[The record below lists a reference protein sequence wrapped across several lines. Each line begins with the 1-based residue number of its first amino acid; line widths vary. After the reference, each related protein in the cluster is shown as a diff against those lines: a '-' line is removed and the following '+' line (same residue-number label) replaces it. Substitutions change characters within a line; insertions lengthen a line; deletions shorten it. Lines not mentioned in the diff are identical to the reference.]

1 MNTDFYRN
9 FLVVAQTGNI
19 TEAAEKLNLAQSAL
33 SKQIYTLEKYYGVT
47 LLEKKRGRRQVVLTA
62 AGMDFLQRVQE
73 LCEVEEGISLDM
85 QTHKQY
91 VGGTLRLSISQ
102 VAVRDFLEK
111 YLLPFAT
118 EYPQINFQLHE
129 ESAVEQLRSLK
140 NGVVDIAYANAP
152 LPETTSFT
160 CSSLHKEKFYAVYR
174 KENRM
179 ELQVK
184 PKLRLEELAGLPLSC
199 NYGCLSLINKLC
211 NALSFSPEIR
221 YIATTGSSAAK
232 LAETGAVV
240 AVVAGSA
247 CPRLPKYMTRSLID
261 EEELFY
267 NQTLFW
273 SPQSQGKPVVK
284 MFLEYVLGNS

>member
-102 VAVRDFLEK
+102 VAVREFLEK

-129 ESAVEQLRSLK
+129 ESAVEQLKSLK

-152 LPETTSFT
+152 LPETASFT
-160 CSSLHKEKFYAVYR
+160 CRPLHKEKFYAVYR
-174 KENRM
+174 KENRLG
-179 ELQVK
+179 LQAK
-184 PKLRLEELAGLPLSC
+184 SKLLLQELAGLPLSC

-211 NALSFSPEIR
+211 NALGFNPEIR
-221 YIATTGSSAAK
+221 YIATTGSSAVK
-232 LAETGAVV
+232 LAETGAAV

-247 CPRLPKYMTRSLID
+247 CSRLPKHLARSLID

-273 SPQSQGKPVVK
+273 SPQSQSKLVVK

>member
-1 MNTDFYRN
+1 MNTEFYRN

-73 LCEVEEGISLDM
+73 LCELEEGISLDM

-118 EYPQINFQLHE
+118 VYPQINFQLHE
-129 ESAVEQLRSLK
+129 ESAVEQLKSLK
-140 NGVVDIAYANAP
+140 NNVVDIAYANAP
-152 LPETTSFT
+152 LPETASFT
-160 CSSLHKEKFYAVYR
+160 CRSLHKEKFYAVYR
-174 KENRM
+174 KENG
-179 ELQVK
+179 LGLLPK
-184 PKLRLEELAGLPLSC
+184 TKLRLAELEGLPLGC

-211 NALSFSPEIR
+211 NASGFTPEIR
-221 YIATTGSSAAK
+221 HIATTASTATK

-240 AVVAGSA
+240 AVVAESA
-247 CPRLPKYMTRSLID
+247 CSRLPKSMTRSFID
-261 EEELFY
+261 EEELCY

-273 SPQSQGKPVVK
+273 FPHSQSKPVVK
-284 MFLEYVLGNS
+284 MFLDYVLGNS